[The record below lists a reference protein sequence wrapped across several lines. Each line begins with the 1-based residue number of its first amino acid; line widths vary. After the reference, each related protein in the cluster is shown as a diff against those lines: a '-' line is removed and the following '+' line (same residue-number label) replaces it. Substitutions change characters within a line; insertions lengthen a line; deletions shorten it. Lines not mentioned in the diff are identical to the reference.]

1 MGNRYSDLD
10 CFNFDFSEVNTEIR
24 EACEHI
30 VVEWD
35 LFKSGEEHLGREA
48 FHQKCSF
55 DERR

>member
-24 EACEHI
+24 EACEQI

-48 FHQKCSF
+48 FH
-55 DERR
+55 